1 MGIPSSTPTLAY
13 QFARIEL
20 YSRSGKAG
28 RTTDYI
34 FDEVSRVPS
43 ASVHVPSPKP
53 PEGIFGLDPDA
64 VRALHDERAE
74 DAKTPRTDKNGK
86 TTLKAIRKDQNTLA
100 ALIFSH
106 PVTMDE
112 YRASAD
118 VRRDVAEWEQ
128 RSIAWLREQ
137 HGDRLVSVIRHTDE
151 SHPHLHAYLL
161 PDDPEM
167 RAGLLH
173 PGYPAKN
180 AVLAAGPLPG
190 EDKKAMGKRA
200 DRAYVAGMRAWL
212 DDYHDKVAMPAGLTR
227 LGAGKRRL
235 TRAQWHAEKA
245 QAAALKRAIER
256 AAVVEAKGRAY
267 IDRTKRK
274 AAVIKADAEKWKASA
289 ERMKGVGGAVRAVLD
304 GVRESSLRESARQ
317 EYASEVTAAM
327 AAVEKAKQ
335 DIAAERASRREAE
348 KQAAEQRH
356 AFRYQAQRLASAQQE
371 IRTLSRALSAA
382 LDEPS
387 PTPGGMTP

>member
-1 MGIPSSTPTLAY
+1 MAY

-43 ASVHVPSPKP
+43 ASVHLPSPKP
-53 PEGIFGLDPDA
+53 PEVVYGLDADA
-64 VRALHDERAE
+64 VRALHDERAAA
-74 DAKTPRTDKNGK
+74 AKTSRTDKNGK

-106 PVTMDE
+106 PATMEE

-137 HGDRLVSVIRHTDE
+137 HGDQLVSVIRHTDE

-161 PDDPEM
+161 PTDPEM

-180 AVLAAGPLPG
+180 AIIAAGPLPG

-212 DDYHDKVAMPAGLTR
+212 DNYHEKVAVPAGLTR

-245 QAAALKRAIER
+245 QAAALKHAVER
-256 AAVVEAKGRAY
+256 AAAVEAKGRAY
-267 IDRTKRK
+267 IQRTKQK
-274 AAVIKADAEKWKASA
+274 ATVIKADAAKIKASA
-289 ERMKGVGGAVRAVLD
+289 DRLKGVGGAVRAVLD
-304 GVRESSLRESARQ
+304 GAFESSLREHVRQ
-317 EYASEVTAAM
+317 EYATKIAAAK
-327 AAVEKAKQ
+327 AAVAKAQ
-335 DIAAERASRREAE
+335 TEAAKADASRLEMER
-348 KQAAEQRH
+348 KAAEQRH
-356 AFRYQAQRLASAQQE
+356 DFRQQTQRQAQSLATAKQE
-371 IRTLSRALSAA
+371 IRRLSDALAA
-382 LDEPS
+382 ATDEPQ
-387 PTPGGMTP
+387 PTPGAPTP

>member
-1 MGIPSSTPTLAY
+1 MAY

-34 FDEVSRVPS
+34 FDEVTRVPS
-43 ASVHVPSPKP
+43 ASVHVPSPRP
-53 PEGIFGLDPDA
+53 PEVVYGLDPDA
-64 VRALHDERAE
+64 VRALHDERASV
-74 DAKTPRTDKNGK
+74 AKASRTDKNGK

-100 ALIFSH
+100 GLIFSH
-106 PVTMDE
+106 PATMDE
-112 YRASAD
+112 YHENAD
-118 VRRDVAEWEQ
+118 VRRDVGEWEQ
-128 RSIAWLREQ
+128 RSIAWLRAQ

-161 PDDPEM
+161 PDDTEM

-190 EDKKAMGKRA
+190 EDRKAMGKRA
-200 DRAYVAGMRAWL
+200 DRAYVAGMRTWL
-212 DDYHDKVAMPAGLTR
+212 DDYHAKVAIPAGLTR

-245 QAAALKRAIER
+245 QASALKRAVER
-256 AAVVEAKGRAY
+256 AAVVEARGIAY

-274 AAVIKADAEKWKASA
+274 ASVIEAEAATAKASA
-289 ERMKGVGGAVRAVLD
+289 DRLKGVGGAVRAILD
-304 GVRESSLRESARQ
+304 GARESSLRESIRQ
-317 EYASEVTAAM
+317 EYVAEVSVAK
-327 AAVEKAKQ
+327 AAVDKAQ
-335 DIAAERASRREAE
+335 AEIMRERNARREIE
-348 KQAAEQRH
+348 RKAADAGYALRQQR
-356 AFRYQAQRLASAQQE
+356 QRLVAARQE
-371 IRTLSRALSAA
+371 IRTLSTALAAA
-382 LDEPS
+382 LDEPQ
-387 PTPGGMTP
+387 PTPGGKTP

>member
-1 MGIPSSTPTLAY
+1 MFSLAY

-53 PEGIFGLDPDA
+53 PEVVYGLGADE
-64 VRALHDERAE
+64 VRALHDERAAV
-74 DAKTPRTDKNGK
+74 AKTSRTDKTGK
-86 TTLKAIRKDQNTLA
+86 TSLKAIRKDQNTLA
-100 ALIFSH
+100 GLIFSH
-106 PVTMDE
+106 PVSMDD
-112 YRASAD
+112 YRSSAN
-118 VRRDVAEWEQ
+118 VRRDVADWEQ
-128 RSIAWLREQ
+128 RSIAWLLGQ
-137 HGDRLVSVIRHTDE
+137 YGDRLVSVIRHTDE

-161 PDDPEM
+161 PDDMEM

-180 AVLAAGPLPG
+180 AVLAAGPLPD
-190 EDKKAMGKRA
+190 EDKKTMGKRA

-212 DDYHDKVAMPAGLTR
+212 DDYHQKVAIPAGLTR

-245 QAAALKRAIER
+245 QAAALKQAMER
-256 AAVVEAKGRAY
+256 AAIVEAKGRAY

-274 AAVIKADAEKWKASA
+274 AAAIKAEAAAVKASA
-289 ERMKGVGGAVRAVLD
+289 DRFKGMGGTVRAVLD
-304 GVRESSLRESARQ
+304 GVREASLRESVRK
-317 EYASEVTAAM
+317 EFASEMAVATAAVDRAKAE
-327 AAVEKAKQ
+327 AAKARNAQ
-335 DIAAERASRREAE
+335 REAE
-348 KQAAEQRH
+348 KQAADQRH
-356 AFRYQAQRLASAQQE
+356 AFRQQGQRLASAQQE
-371 IRTLSRALSAA
+371 IRQLSRALAAA
-382 LDEPS
+382 LDEPT

>member
-1 MGIPSSTPTLAY
+1 MAY

-34 FDEVSRVPS
+34 FDEVTRVPS

-53 PEGIFGLDPDA
+53 PEVVYGLHPDA
-64 VRALHDERAE
+64 LRVLHDERAAA
-74 DAKTPRTDKNGK
+74 AKTSRTDKSGK

-100 ALIFSH
+100 GLIFSH
-106 PVTMDE
+106 PVSMDE
-112 YRASAD
+112 YRASID

-137 HGDRLVSVIRHTDE
+137 HGDRLVSVVRHTDE

-161 PDDPEM
+161 PDDTEM

-180 AVLAAGPLPG
+180 AVLAAGPQPG

-212 DDYHDKVAMPAGLTR
+212 DDYHAKVAIPAGLTR

-235 TRAQWHAEKA
+235 TRAQWHQEKA
-245 QAAALKRAIER
+245 QAAALKEALER
-256 AAVVEAKGRAY
+256 ARVVEAKGRAY
-267 IDRTKRK
+267 IDRTKKK
-274 AAVIKADAEKWKASA
+274 AAAIKSDAARAKASA
-289 ERMKGVGGAVRAVLD
+289 DRFKGVGGAVRAVVD
-304 GVRESSLRESARQ
+304 GARESALRDSVRQ
-317 EYASEVTAAM
+317 KYAAAVTATK
-327 AAVEKAKQ
+327 AALDKARSEA
-335 DIAAERASRREAE
+335 DRERIARREIE
-348 KQAAEQRH
+348 KKAAEQRH
-356 AFRYQAQRLASAQQE
+356 ALRLQAQRLASAQQE
-371 IRTLSRALSAA
+371 IRNLSRALAA
-382 LDEPS
+382 AVDEPRPIS
-387 PTPGGMTP
+387 GGMTL